1 VIRVMVSAGSA
12 LERAGVEALIAADPD
27 IVVSEADAD
36 VVVVVGG
43 GEMPPGAPAVVID
56 GEDPRDLLR
65 AGARAV
71 LPRGANAAELSAAI
85 RAAAAGL
92 VAVEASAAETLFAG
106 RAAVA
111 GTQPLSPREVE
122 VLRRMADGM
131 ANKNIAFELGIS
143 EHTVKFHVAS
153 ILAKL
158 SAASRAE
165 AVAIGLRRGYILL

>member
-12 LERAGVEALIAADPD
+12 LERAGVEALLAADPD
-27 IVVSEADAD
+27 IVVSETDAD
-36 VVVVVGG
+36 VVVLVGG
-43 GEMPPGAPAVVID
+43 GEIPAGAAVVVID
-56 GEDPRDLLR
+56 GEDARELLR
-65 AGARAV
+65 AGARGV
-71 LPRGANAAELSAAI
+71 LPRGTSAAELSAAI

-92 VAVEASAAETLFAG
+92 VAMDAASADAIAAG
-106 RAAVA
+106 RAVPVGA
-111 GTQPLSPREVE
+111 QPLSPREIE

-158 SAASRAE
+158 NAASRAE

>member
-1 VIRVMVSAGSA
+1 VIRVTVSAGSA
-12 LERAGVEALIAADPD
+12 LERAGVEALLAADPD
-27 IVVSEADAD
+27 IVVAETDAD
-36 VVVVVGG
+36 VLVVVGP
-43 GEMPPGAPAVVID
+43 GEMPAGAPVVVID
-56 GEDPRDLLR
+56 GDDPRELLR

-71 LPRGANAAELSAAI
+71 LPRGANGAELSAAI
-85 RAAAAGL
+85 RAVAAGL
-92 VAVEASAAETLFAG
+92 VAIDAAAADTILAG
-106 RAAVA
+106 RTAVA

-158 SAASRAE
+158 NAASRAE